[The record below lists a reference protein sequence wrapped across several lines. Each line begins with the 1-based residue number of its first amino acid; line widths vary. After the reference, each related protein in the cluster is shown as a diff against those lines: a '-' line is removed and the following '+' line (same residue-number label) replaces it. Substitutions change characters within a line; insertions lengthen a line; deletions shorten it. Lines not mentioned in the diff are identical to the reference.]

1 MYRIKLT
8 LEACA
13 PLSIGRRK
21 PGGSV
26 SETESYIPG
35 TVIRGA
41 IAGQLLRLARQ
52 LPGQNAQTLSD
63 DLSDNDDDFSRLFL
77 GEQPAIF
84 QNAYPA
90 IATDKKQA
98 KVLTE
103 PVQVL
108 PATVLSSKN
117 KSGFRPKANGVFD
130 TLVDRFCAEQVG
142 HLYDPSCP
150 TEAGERVEPFGGL
163 YCYQDS
169 HYYQPSIST
178 RLLTKV
184 GINRRR
190 ATAQDSL
197 LYSIQVLNETQGT
210 THGKPQPACY
220 TSQIIVNSS
229 RELAQDLVQFLNGR
243 IIRLGGSASRGLGKV
258 KFTARLAED
267 GTNVSYHH
275 SSDLETRIDSFNEA
289 LEARWREWRTLFDAA
304 SDVDAASDEALKKR
318 TFFTLDL
325 QSDGIYTD
333 RWQRTTVI
341 SPAMLQDFASVQDSL
356 LQIHSAYSSYS
367 SVSGWNAAW
376 GLMKDVELATNK
388 GAVYL
393 FSTEDKAL
401 WLNALS
407 RLELTGTGDRTA
419 EGFGQVCICNQF
431 HTIFRENA
439 V

>member
-52 LPGQNAQTLSD
+52 LPGQNAQALSD
-63 DLSDNDDDFSRLFL
+63 DLSNNDDDFSRLFL

-90 IATDKKQA
+90 ITTNKKQA
-98 KVLTE
+98 IVLTE

-130 TLVDRFCAEQVG
+130 TLIDRFCAEQVG

-150 TEAGERVEPFGGL
+150 TEAGERVEPFVGL
-163 YCYQDS
+163 YCHQAGR
-169 HYYQPSIST
+169 YYQPSIST

-197 LYSIQVLNETQGT
+197 LYSIQVLNETQGIT
-210 THGKPQPACY
+210 ESGDPQPARY
-220 TSQIIVNSS
+220 TSQVIIDGSE
-229 RELAQDLVQFLNGR
+229 ELAQDLVQFLNGR
-243 IIRLGGSASRGLGKV
+243 TLRLGGSASRGLGKV
-258 KFTARLAED
+258 MLTACLSKKTIED
-267 GTNVSYHH
+267 IADASSEPVSPGI
-275 SSDLETRIDSFNEA
+275 ETRIDSFNAA
-289 LEARWREWRTLFDAA
+289 LKKRWCEWNTLFDTA
-304 SDVDAASDEALKKR
+304 SDKALKNR